1 MWSTVNIASHQWY
14 DDTKILGLRIVR
26 LGNSIKKDISR
37 IVSISS
43 RESWPEV
50 ILQVQEI
57 KNRILAKLESISK
70 LRVSKNTQLN
80 SWEEQQQWN
89 KILFA
94 ALARVHKHQNSP
106 QFRYSLESL
115 MEIDK
120 ADLSQTGVDFLLAY
134 MKIVARIPESRIIL
148 PFKPS

>member
-1 MWSTVNIASHQWY
+1 VALLI
-14 DDTKILGLRIVR
+14 
-26 LGNSIKKDISR
+26 
-37 IVSISS
+37 
-43 RESWPEV
+43 
-50 ILQVQEI
+50 QEI
-57 KNRILAKLESISK
+57 KNRILSKLESIST
-70 LRVSKNTQLN
+70 LRLSKNNQTN
-80 SWEEQQQWN
+80 PGEEEQQWN

-106 QFRYSLESL
+106 QFRDSLQSL